1 MVLDKHPFYYIIAFV
16 TVLLCHLANFLQKI
30 QKIVAT
36 CECAFL
42 DVELCEMDI
51 VEKIGLVA
59 DGWSR
64 TMSHDFERVLQFG
77 PMK

>member
-1 MVLDKHPFYYIIAFV
+1 MVLDKHPFYYIIIIILLL
-16 TVLLCHLANFLQKI
+16 LLCHLANFL

-42 DVELCEMDI
+42 DVELCEMEI